1 MNLEKMFEM
10 QRALD
15 DHINKTHPVQEAE
28 DRLAKKVMAFI
39 VEVSELANEWRG
51 FKFWSTDQKPR
62 TREYL
67 TNYTE
72 QDSVL
77 GPGAVWKNPLLEEYV
92 DGLHFLLSI
101 GLEQGRTSVKLF
113 TRPTQVNI
121 VECFLDIYTSAVG
134 MGIYAFALEMDTQR
148 AHIDYDILFND
159 YLSLGDVLGFTETQI
174 EQAYFAK
181 NKVNHERQDNGY

>member
-15 DHINKTHPVQEAE
+15 DRINKTHPVQEGE

-51 FKFWSTDQKPR
+51 FKFWSNIQEP
-62 TREYL
+62 
-67 TNYTE
+67 TNRI
-72 QDSVL
+72 
-77 GPGAVWKNPLLEEYV
+77 LEEYV

-101 GLEQGRTSVKLF
+101 GIEQGKTSVKLF
-113 TRPTQVNI
+113 TRPAQVN
-121 VECFLDIYTSAVG
+121 VVDCFLDIY
-134 MGIYAFALEMDTQR
+134 AFAVEMDMR
-148 AHIDYDILFND
+148 CMYDDYDTLFND
-159 YLSLGDVLGFTETQI
+159 YLLLGSILGFTLEQI

-181 NKVNHERQDNGY
+181 NKVNHQRQEDGY

>member
-15 DHINKTHPVQEAE
+15 DRINKTHPVQEAE
-28 DRLAKKVMAFI
+28 NRLAKKVMAFI

-51 FKFWSTDQKPR
+51 FKFWSEDQKS
-62 TREYL
+62 
-67 TNYTE
+67 TNRI
-72 QDSVL
+72 
-77 GPGAVWKNPLLEEYV
+77 LEEYV

-134 MGIYAFALEMDTQR
+134 MGIYTFALEMDTQR

-159 YLSLGDVLGFTETQI
+159 YLSLGDVLGFTLDQI

-181 NKVNHERQDNGY
+181 NKVNHQRQDNGY